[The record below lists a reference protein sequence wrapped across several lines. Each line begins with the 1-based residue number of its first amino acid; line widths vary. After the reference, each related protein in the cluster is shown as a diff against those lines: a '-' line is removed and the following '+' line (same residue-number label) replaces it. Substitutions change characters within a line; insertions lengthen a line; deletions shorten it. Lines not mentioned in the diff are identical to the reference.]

1 MHNISYIWNK
11 CMYMTVDKINKTCLN
26 NILRQG
32 KKVDITCH
40 NHTKPDICSDEVHYN
55 VSIIS
60 ISMKGRT
67 HKQHICH

>member
-32 KKVDITCH
+32 KKLILHVIIIPSLIFAVMKYIIT
-40 NHTKPDICSDEVHYN
+40 SV
-55 VSIIS
+55 
-60 ISMKGRT
+60 
-67 HKQHICH
+67 